1 MKRGRGEAPG
11 HGAKSSALARR
22 RRRPGAASRAERA
35 GGRAGGPGRARP
47 PRMEGVARPRPP
59 PASGAARATRRTSW
73 HRQAAPEGLCAFA
86 SHGQHPPPPERGAGR
101 APGAR
106 SCRPPCRR
114 LPNTRLHGR
123 RAASSPARRAP
134 CPGAA
139 PLAWPGRL
147 PRGGTKC
154 ARRPAVRPTPPPPL
168 VHLAAIP
175 AAAAAARR
183 GESAPRRRRRRPP
196 NFPIAKVDLDDP
208 QSRKKL
214 DLRLERYA
222 HVPSRV
228 LDWPERPR
236 TSRGRRLFEPGLQG
250 ARAERE
256 QQSIC
261 STSRRPAQTRAR

>member
-86 SHGQHPPPPERGAGR
+86 SHGQHPPPPSAARGGLPERAAVGRPAAACPTRASTAAAPPPLPPVARPAQGPRLWPGQAGFR
-101 APGAR
+101 EGGPNAPDD
-106 SCRPPCRR
+106 PPC
-114 LPNTRLHGR
+114 
-123 RAASSPARRAP
+123 ARP
-134 CPGAA
+134 
-139 PLAWPGRL
+139 
-147 PRGGTKC
+147 
-154 ARRPAVRPTPPPPL
+154 PPPPL

>member
-1 MKRGRGEAPG
+1 MAPSLLRSLGGGGGRAP
-11 HGAKSSALARR
+11 
-22 RRRPGAASRAERA
+22 PRAPSGRA
-35 GGRAGGPGRARP
+35 GGRGGQGVLVRQGWRALRARVLRLPLAQHGLRVARRGTARLRQRAFALSLRTANTP
-47 PRMEGVARPRPP
+47 PPPSAARGGLPERAAVGRPAAACPTRASTAAAPPPLPPVARPAQGPRLWP
-59 PASGAARATRRTSW
+59 G
-73 HRQAAPEGLCAFA
+73 QAGFREGGPNAPDD
-86 SHGQHPPPPERGAGR
+86 
-101 APGAR
+101 
-106 SCRPPCRR
+106 PPC
-114 LPNTRLHGR
+114 
-123 RAASSPARRAP
+123 ARP
-134 CPGAA
+134 
-139 PLAWPGRL
+139 
-147 PRGGTKC
+147 
-154 ARRPAVRPTPPPPL
+154 PPPPL